1 MLDHTIPTLV
11 FVVKCNVTDLL
22 HSVQN
27 TIKGPNYNPDTRNLV
42 FIVKYNVTNL
52 DHRNKLVSECNY
64 KC

>member
-1 MLDHTIPTLV
+1 MIV
-11 FVVKCNVTDLL
+11 FVVKWNITDPL

-27 TIKGPNYNPDTRNLV
+27 TIKGPNCNPDIRNLV

-52 DHRNKLVSECNY
+52 DHHDKLVSECNY